1 MSKKQ
6 IDVYRTG
13 IYLRLSQGDE
23 DVDGLE
29 KKESNSIS
37 NQKLLLEGFID
48 AHDDLKLVDIF
59 IDDGYSGSNFDR
71 PEFQRM
77 MASMKEGNLDCIIVK
92 DLSRLARERIGADE
106 LIQKTFK
113 KYNMRFIAVSEG
125 YDSLTASSS
134 ETHTIIPFKNLLNE
148 QYNGDTSIKV
158 RTSQDILRRNGLFIG
173 AFAPYGYQKAEDNKN
188 HLVRDPYAAGVVQG
202 IFAKKLSG
210 MSASG
215 IAKILNKNGVLAPS
229 EYKAKCGEKYSTS
242 FKGAGQSKWS
252 AQTVSR
258 ILKNVVYIGTL
269 AQGKRTTVSH
279 KVKKEIEV
287 PECDWVVV
295 ENAHEAI
302 ISRMDFDAVQILM
315 RRDTIAVAGKS
326 ESYMYAGILYC
337 GDCGSSMVHRKESY
351 KGREYINYICSNYNR
366 NGKDACS
373 RHCIREEDL
382 NQIVLGELQGYINSM
397 CDCEKVL
404 AHLDELNVNYDEA
417 VAHDKEI
424 VALKQELTKCS
435 AFKASLYQD
444 LRDEII
450 SKEQF
455 TRYREEFSA
464 KERALE
470 QAVREQETIIR
481 DIYENGIAVAKNLER
496 FREGLVIGNLDR
508 VALVS
513 FIDRILIYDDFRVEI
528 VFKYRQEM
536 EKVAGLFDVANEKDA
551 EPVYTIA
558 KALQEYRLALPG
570 DYLKTGNLYV
580 EEGTEAK
587 SWYPGTIS
595 NILKNQAYIGNM
607 VQGKRRI
614 SLYDNEARHATDEN
628 DWIVVENTHE
638 AIVDK
643 ELFNKVRAVMDKK
656 VEESIFTSDRGKNLP
671 IKEDIFAGILFCG
684 NCGRRI
690 PLASR
695 ILEKDGVLERQYF
708 YSCRYNYDFGGKQ
721 CGCTIMEQE
730 LIKVVHNLLTTQI
743 AVMTDS
749 ARTEA
754 SMRCVMDRELKNH
767 DMRIQKFQK
776 QIDRKNYEES
786 KEYQSYVTGEITKA
800 DFKCRQEKN
809 ADAIMRLRGQIS
821 DEEASRRRVKRFC
834 EKKIQWLKAI
844 YRFQSEVTL
853 DRNMIK
859 ILVDSIYLYPDKRLV
874 INLNFKD
881 EYARMT
887 DGEEI

>member
-1 MSKKQ
+1 
-6 IDVYRTG
+6 
-13 IYLRLSQGDE
+13 
-23 DVDGLE
+23 
-29 KKESNSIS
+29 
-37 NQKLLLEGFID
+37 
-48 AHDDLKLVDIF
+48 
-59 IDDGYSGSNFDR
+59 
-71 PEFQRM
+71 
-77 MASMKEGNLDCIIVK
+77 
-92 DLSRLARERIGADE
+92 
-106 LIQKTFK
+106 
-113 KYNMRFIAVSEG
+113 MRFIAVSEG

-148 QYNGDTSIKV
+148 QYNGDTSMKV
-158 RTSQDILRRNGLFIG
+158 RTSQGILRRNGLFIG

-188 HLVRDPYAAGVVQG
+188 HLVPDPYAAGVVQG

-215 IAKILNKNGVLAPS
+215 IA
-229 EYKAKCGEKYSTS
+229 
-242 FKGAGQSKWS
+242 
-252 AQTVSR
+252 R

-279 KVKKEIEV
+279 KVKKEIAV

-315 RRDTIAVAGKS
+315 SRDTIAVAGKN

-424 VALKQELTKCS
+424 VALKQELTKCF

-464 KERALE
+464 KERELE
-470 QAVREQETIIR
+470 QAIREQETIIR
-481 DIYENGIAVAKNLER
+481 NIYENGIVVAKDLEQ

-536 EKVAGLFDVANEKDA
+536 EKVTGLFDVVNEKDA
-551 EPVYTIA
+551 EPVYTMVDG
-558 KALQEYRLALPG
+558 LP
-570 DYLKTGNLYV
+570 
-580 EEGTEAK
+580 
-587 SWYPGTIS
+587 
-595 NILKNQAYIGNM
+595 
-607 VQGKRRI
+607 
-614 SLYDNEARHATDEN
+614 
-628 DWIVVENTHE
+628 
-638 AIVDK
+638 
-643 ELFNKVRAVMDKK
+643 
-656 VEESIFTSDRGKNLP
+656 
-671 IKEDIFAGILFCG
+671 
-684 NCGRRI
+684 
-690 PLASR
+690 
-695 ILEKDGVLERQYF
+695 VLEL
-708 YSCRYNYDFGGKQ
+708 K
-721 CGCTIMEQE
+721 E
-730 LIKVVHNLLTTQI
+730 
-743 AVMTDS
+743 AV
-749 ARTEA
+749 
-754 SMRCVMDRELKNH
+754 
-767 DMRIQKFQK
+767 
-776 QIDRKNYEES
+776 
-786 KEYQSYVTGEITKA
+786 
-800 DFKCRQEKN
+800 
-809 ADAIMRLRGQIS
+809 
-821 DEEASRRRVKRFC
+821 
-834 EKKIQWLKAI
+834 
-844 YRFQSEVTL
+844 
-853 DRNMIK
+853 
-859 ILVDSIYLYPDKRLV
+859 
-874 INLNFKD
+874 
-881 EYARMT
+881 
-887 DGEEI
+887 

>member
-23 DVDGLE
+23 DIEGLE

-77 MASMKEGNLDCIIVK
+77 MTSMKAGKLDCIIVK

-113 KYNMRFIAVSEG
+113 KYNVRFIAVSEG

-158 RTSQDILRRNGLFIG
+158 RTSQGILRRNGLFIG

-188 HLVRDPYAAGVVQG
+188 HLVPDPYAAGVVQG

-215 IAKILNKNGVLAPS
+215 IARILNKNGVLAPS

-279 KVKKEIEV
+279 KVKKEIAV

-302 ISRMDFDAVQILM
+302 ISRMDFDAVQVLM
-315 RRDTIAVAGKS
+315 SRDTIAVAGKN

-366 NGKDACS
+366 NGKDACR

-464 KERALE
+464 KERELE
-470 QAVREQETIIR
+470 QAIREQETIIR
-481 DIYENGIAVAKNLER
+481 DIYENGIGVAKDLER

-536 EKVAGLFDVANEKDA
+536 EKVAGLYDVANEKDA
-551 EPVYTIA
+551 EPVYTMVDG
-558 KALQEYRLALPG
+558 LP
-570 DYLKTGNLYV
+570 
-580 EEGTEAK
+580 
-587 SWYPGTIS
+587 
-595 NILKNQAYIGNM
+595 
-607 VQGKRRI
+607 
-614 SLYDNEARHATDEN
+614 
-628 DWIVVENTHE
+628 
-638 AIVDK
+638 
-643 ELFNKVRAVMDKK
+643 
-656 VEESIFTSDRGKNLP
+656 
-671 IKEDIFAGILFCG
+671 
-684 NCGRRI
+684 
-690 PLASR
+690 
-695 ILEKDGVLERQYF
+695 VLEL
-708 YSCRYNYDFGGKQ
+708 K
-721 CGCTIMEQE
+721 E
-730 LIKVVHNLLTTQI
+730 
-743 AVMTDS
+743 AV
-749 ARTEA
+749 
-754 SMRCVMDRELKNH
+754 
-767 DMRIQKFQK
+767 
-776 QIDRKNYEES
+776 
-786 KEYQSYVTGEITKA
+786 
-800 DFKCRQEKN
+800 
-809 ADAIMRLRGQIS
+809 
-821 DEEASRRRVKRFC
+821 
-834 EKKIQWLKAI
+834 
-844 YRFQSEVTL
+844 
-853 DRNMIK
+853 
-859 ILVDSIYLYPDKRLV
+859 
-874 INLNFKD
+874 
-881 EYARMT
+881 
-887 DGEEI
+887 